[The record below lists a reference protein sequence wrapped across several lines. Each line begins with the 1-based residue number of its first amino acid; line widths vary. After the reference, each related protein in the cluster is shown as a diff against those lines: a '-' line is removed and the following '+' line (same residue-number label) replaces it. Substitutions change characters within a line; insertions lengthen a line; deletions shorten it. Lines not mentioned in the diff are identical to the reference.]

1 MLRKTLKIAALSLV
15 LMGITYGA
23 AIPATNTNKTNTG
36 TNAFLAEFYSGATNN
51 QASQADEYSP
61 FWSTVKIIFYTA
73 IFGVIAY
80 FVVRLIVSKNALPVS
95 EDKQLVD
102 IILTKSMGMSAY
114 LQIVKIGVAYYLFS
128 LAGDGIKLVD
138 KIDDKET
145 IDFIELN
152 REKLKPK
159 ETKFMDILSFFP
171 QGKKVD
177 KIDFMRQQ
185 KDKLKKL

>member
-1 MLRKTLKIAALSLV
+1 MRKTVTIAALLCV
-15 LMGITYGA
+15 MLGMTFGTIF
-23 AIPATNTNKTNTG
+23 PAPNTNKTNAL
-36 TNAFLAEFYSGATNN
+36 TNVFLAEFYEGATNN
-51 QASQADEYSP
+51 QGAEGDEYSP
-61 FWSTVKIIFYTA
+61 FWSTVKVIFYTA

-80 FVVRLIVSKNALPVS
+80 VVVRLIVKKSALPVS

-114 LQIVKIGVAYYLFS
+114 LQIVKISTAYYLFS
-128 LAGDGIKLVD
+128 LASDGIKLVD
-138 KIDDKET
+138 KITDKET